1 MNGFLLNILL
11 ALAWVALTE
20 KLDSPNFLF
29 GFVLGYAALWFAGRV
44 FGFSYSAKAW
54 QAICFIGYFLKEMT
68 LSNLRVAYEVL
79 TPTHHMQ
86 PAIVKVPLD
95 LDSDAAITLLANF
108 ITLTP
113 GTLSLSV
120 SRDRK
125 ALFVHT
131 MHLDNR
137 DPEAFRRK
145 IKEELETRVRDL
157 FS

>member
-11 ALAWVALTE
+11 ALAWVAKTE
-20 KLDSPNFLF
+20 KLDTANFMF
-29 GFVLGYAALWFAGRV
+29 GFLLGFVILGLLGRTL
-44 FGFSYSAKAW
+44 GFSYIGKARKVGS
-54 QAICFIGYFLKEMT
+54 FMVFFLKELA
-68 LSNLRVAYEVL
+68 LSNLRVAYEVI
-79 TPTHHMQ
+79 TPTHHME
-86 PAIVKVPLD
+86 PAIIKVPLD
-95 LDSDAAITLLANF
+95 LESDAAITLLANF

-120 SRDRK
+120 TPDRK
-125 ALFVHT
+125 ALFVHI

-145 IKEELETRVRDL
+145 IKNDLEKRVQEL